1 MQRNRNA
8 RRNRIENRRSLL
20 IAISVAAALSSD
32 NGSGPPHVFAARRP
46 IAGAATQIYDVA
58 MRSLGRMLQL
68 LGLIVLP
75 CAILIELTG
84 ALGRDFGTRGLFVS
98 LLFGA
103 AAFYLGRFVEGY
115 AAR

>member
-1 MQRNRNA
+1 
-8 RRNRIENRRSLL
+8 
-20 IAISVAAALSSD
+20 
-32 NGSGPPHVFAARRP
+32 
-46 IAGAATQIYDVA
+46 
-58 MRSLGRMLQL
+58 MLQL

-103 AAFYLGRFVEGY
+103 AAFYLGRLLEGY
-115 AAR
+115 TAR